1 MRCRVYISFRG
12 QKRGK
17 IATSFLPHIKKERI
31 VNGCASAR
39 SSHRFYQ
46 GETIRRRPFF
56 PPIWIHQ
63 LYTHERKRNPAAAA
77 ATKSLWSPFFFS
89 LLLPPHTTC
98 DAFMLILCAAAAAGA
113 QEPLRKARKKGNLKT
128 LVATWLFM
136 FVYLPVLLWQK
147 ENSCQL
153 WMDFVLFF
161 KTKETRHCVRV
172 KRRVK
177 LL

>member
-1 MRCRVYISFRG
+1 MVAHPHVLLIASI
-12 QKRGK
+12 KGK
-17 IATSFLPHIKKERI
+17 QS
-31 VNGCASAR
+31 VG
-39 SSHRFYQ
+39 
-46 GETIRRRPFF
+46 GPFF
-56 PPIWIHQ
+56 PQFESISFTRTNARGILQ
-63 LYTHERKRNPAAAA
+63 QQQRRKVYD
-77 ATKSLWSPFFFS
+77 LHFFLS

-177 LL
+177 QL